1 MLEPSEI
8 LKAKIL
14 IVDDL
19 PANVLLLERMLGG
32 AGYESVT
39 STLDPRAVCELH
51 AKNRYDL
58 IVLDLQ
64 MPGMDGFE
72 VMEGLKRIEKDGYLP
87 VLVITAQPDHKLRA
101 LRAGARDFISK
112 PFDVAEVLTR
122 VHNMLEVRLL
132 HVEIRR
138 KNDELKKLFDQVV
151 AERKVSERLALHVP
165 PDSIAARLQA
175 RPDVTAD
182 SFADVTV
189 LIADIVGFTELTPA
203 VSPERLALLLDEIF
217 TDLRRPREGARPQE
231 DQDAREFVHGR
242 RRRAR
247 SQRPIM
253 RRGRRTCRSTWST
266 RWTASM
272 SAAATRCRCA
282 SASPPEPVVAGVI
295 GKRMYLYDVWG
306 DAVNTASRMESHGV
320 AGRVQVSES
329 TRRLLGEPFL
339 LEERGALE
347 VEGQGELKTW
357 FVGGRGTAASPMRQ
371 PAGCLKLRC
380 PRTGDRSI
388 TSATTRPTTGQS
400 VHAPP
405 NQWWTAE
412 YQSRV
417 VGRKMKPRMG
427 HSRVGRG
434 R

>member
-1 MLEPSEI
+1 MLEVPGI

-14 IVDDL
+14 VVDDQ

-32 AGYESVT
+32 AGYDSIT
-39 STLDPRAVCELH
+39 STLDPRAVCDLH
-51 AKNRYDL
+51 DKNRYDL

-64 MPGMDGFE
+64 MPGMDGFQ
-72 VMEGLKRIEKDGYLP
+72 VMEGLKLIEKDGYMP

-101 LRAGARDFISK
+101 LQAGAKDFISK

-189 LIADIVGFTELTPA
+189 LIADVVGFTELTPA
-203 VSPERLALLLDEIF
+203 VSPERLALILDEIF
-217 TDLRRPREGARPQE
+217 ASFD
-231 DQDAREFVHGR
+231 DA
-242 RRRAR
+242 AKT
-247 SQRPIM
+247 
-253 RRGRRTCRSTWST
+253 RGLKKIKTLGNSY
-266 RWTASM
+266 M
-272 SAAATRCRCA
+272 AAAGVPVPAGDHATRAAHVSLDMIDALDRFNERSGHSLQVRIGIA
-282 SASPPEPVVAGVI
+282 TGPVVAGVI
-295 GKRMYLYDVWG
+295 GRRMYLYDVWG

-339 LEERGALE
+339 IEERGALE
-347 VEGQGELKTW
+347 VEGKGELKTW
-357 FVGGRGTAASPMRQ
+357 FVGGRNGS
-371 PAGCLKLRC
+371 
-380 PRTGDRSI
+380 
-388 TSATTRPTTGQS
+388 
-400 VHAPP
+400 
-405 NQWWTAE
+405 
-412 YQSRV
+412 
-417 VGRKMKPRMG
+417 
-427 HSRVGRG
+427 
-434 R
+434 